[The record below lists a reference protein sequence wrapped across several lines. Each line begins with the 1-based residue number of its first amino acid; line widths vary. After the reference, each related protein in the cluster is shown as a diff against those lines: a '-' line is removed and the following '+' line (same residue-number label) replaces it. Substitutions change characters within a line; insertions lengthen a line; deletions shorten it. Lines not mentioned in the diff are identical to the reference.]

1 MDSERR
7 RVFRER
13 AEHKAEWKAIPLA
26 PFELLALLDAADERD
41 RLRKFADGT
50 LTICP
55 GCYADLANGEPLS
68 EKHLVCD
75 RCGAIVEG
83 FKPETWQ
90 AAAFA
95 MRDERDRLRKTNAR
109 LHRRCQLAE
118 SQIKTTVDDCRRQG
132 VSFGRILANA
142 ACEMVEAER
151 DRLREA
157 VDEVRRL
164 VPCFDAKGT
173 RTKRIADILDAA
185 IEGRE

>member
-13 AEHKAEWKAIPLA
+13 AEHKAEWKTIPLA

-41 RLRKFADGT
+41 RLR
-50 LTICP
+50 
-55 GCYADLANGEPLS
+55 E
-68 EKHLVCD
+68 
-75 RCGAIVEG
+75 
-83 FKPETWQ
+83 
-90 AAAFA
+90 
-95 MRDERDRLRKTNAR
+95 TNAR

-142 ACEMVEAER
+142 ACEMAEAER

-157 VDEVRRL
+157 VNEVLRLVRREEHL
-164 VPCFDAKGT
+164 FP